1 MYQHALIAPLRLFC
15 RLSLALKFRRQLRY
29 PWNVAWAKAERQA

>member
-1 MYQHALIAPLRLFC
+1 MHIHALTAPWRLFC

-29 PWNVAWAKAERQA
+29 PWNVAWAKSERQA